1 MSVEYGAVIVLGLPY
16 RELENPERVVDLV
29 YEDELSR
36 VDPYYDADTE
46 DCVYGV
52 ILAKSGDYSWK
63 GLDLREA
70 QITRAH
76 ERFTDLTGQVG
87 RVFISVNGH

>member
-1 MSVEYGAVIVLGLPY
+1 MSVEAVVVLGLPY
-16 RELENPERVVDLV
+16 RELENPRKVVDLV
-29 YEDELSR
+29 YGGELSR
-36 VDPYYDADTE
+36 VYPYYDADIE

-52 ILAKSGDYSWK
+52 ILARSGDYPWEE
-63 GLDLREA
+63 LDLREA

-87 RVFISVNGH
+87 RVFISVNEY